1 MISPKEQFMSGI
13 KSMTGAIFGK
23 GLLLYLKANIFIYFW
38 LACKY
43 SQLACCIILCPVI
56 RIISE
61 LNIQLRK
68 SLKNGTVLS
77 FS

>member
-1 MISPKEQFMSGI
+1 MIYPKEQFMSGN

-23 GLLLYLKANIFIYFW
+23 ELPVYLKANIFIYFW

-43 SQLACCIILCPVI
+43 SQLTCCITLHPAI

-61 LNIQLRK
+61 LNIQFHK